1 MKNYQLASRAR
12 IGVLIPSTNTGVE
25 YDLQQFGLDGITWHA
40 SRFLIRLKDWAA
52 EGERSGDDANTV
64 FERFL
69 DLMREDMG
77 PAIENIMTA
86 QITHL
91 MLGMSAETFW
101 GGIEGNIEFEQAIQS
116 QIGDLGMTT
125 GAAATRKA
133 LEGFGAKKISVIT
146 PYPPIG
152 DDNVRRYFDEIGFEV
167 KHVVGLNCTS
177 ATAIAEVTIPEV
189 IAAVK
194 KADGDDVDAIIQCG
208 TNLST
213 LDLFPTLEHW
223 LEKPMIPI
231 NVATIWHALRA
242 SGINDK
248 ITGKGRLLE
257 EF

>member
-1 MKNYQLASRAR
+1 MNNYQLAKRAR

-25 YDLQQFGLDGITWHA
+25 YDLQKLGLDGVTWHC
-40 SRFLIRLKDWAA
+40 SRFLIRLKDWAE
-52 EGERSGDDANTV
+52 EGASSGDDANTV

-69 DLMREDMG
+69 DLMRDDMT
-77 PAIENIMTA
+77 PAIENVLTSP
-86 QITHL
+86 ITHL

-101 GGIEGNIEFEQAIQS
+101 GGMEGNVEFEGKIRE

-125 GAAATRKA
+125 GAGATRMA
-133 LEGFGAKKISVIT
+133 LDNFGVKKISVIT

-152 DDNVRRYFDEIGFEV
+152 DDNVRQFFSEIGYEV
-167 KHVVGLNCTS
+167 KHVVGLNCPS
-177 ATAIAEVTIPEV
+177 ATAIAEVTIPQV
-189 IAAVK
+189 IEAVK
-194 KADGDDVDAIIQCG
+194 KADGDDVEAIIQCG

-242 SGINDK
+242 SGIDDK
-248 ITGKGRLLE
+248 ITGMGRLLE

>member
-1 MKNYQLASRAR
+1 MDNYQLAKRAR

-25 YDLQQFGLDGITWHA
+25 YDLSRLGLDGVTWHC
-40 SRFLIRLKDWAA
+40 SRFLIRLRDWAQ
-52 EGERSGDDANTV
+52 EGEATGDDENTV

-69 DLMREDMG
+69 DMMREDMD
-77 PAIENIMTA
+77 PAIENVLTS

-101 GGIEGNIEFEQAIQS
+101 GGMAGNIEFEGKIKE

-125 GAAATRKA
+125 GAGATRDA
-133 LEGFGAKKISVIT
+133 LSNFGVKKISVIT
-146 PYPPIG
+146 PYPPVG
-152 DDNVRRYFDEIGFEV
+152 DDNVRMFFDEIGFEV
-167 KHVVGLNCTS
+167 KHVVGLNCPS
-177 ATAIAEVTIPEV
+177 ATAIAEVKIPEV
-189 IAAVK
+189 IEAVK
-194 KADGDDVDAIIQCG
+194 KADGDDVEAIIQCG

-231 NVATIWHALRA
+231 NVATVWHALRA